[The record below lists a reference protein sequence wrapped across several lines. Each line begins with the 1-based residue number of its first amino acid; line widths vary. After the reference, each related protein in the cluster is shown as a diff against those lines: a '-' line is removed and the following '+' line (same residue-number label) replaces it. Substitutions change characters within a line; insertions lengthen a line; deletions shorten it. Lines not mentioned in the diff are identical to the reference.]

1 MGHQATL
8 STMIAGLALLAATP
22 GWGRAVSLD
31 DAAGRYA
38 IDGSSRI
45 GFSVGQVGGGG
56 ISGKFT
62 KFSGT
67 FNLDQHDIGKSVV
80 EFSLFPETVATGE
93 PRVESFLRS
102 RAIFDIKDFPQIVFR
117 STKISQTGEN
127 TAEIEGKLTARGTTR
142 TERFQAELTK
152 WNAHAISFHI
162 KGNIYR
168 APYNMAV
175 GIPIY
180 SNVVQFDMMV
190 NGVRR

>member
-1 MGHQATL
+1 MGYRATL
-8 STMIAGLALLAATP
+8 STLATGFALLAATP
-22 GWGRAVSLD
+22 GWSRAVSLD

-45 GFSVGQVGGGG
+45 GFFVGQVGGGG
-56 ISGKFT
+56 ISGKFS

-67 FNLDQHDIGKSVV
+67 FNLDQHDIRKSVV
-80 EFSLFPETVATGE
+80 EFSLFPETVETGE

-102 RAIFDIKDFPQIVFR
+102 HAIFDTKDFPQIVFR
-117 STKISQTGEN
+117 STKINQTGEN

-142 TERFQAELTK
+142 TEHFGAELTK
-152 WNAHAISFHI
+152 WNSRSISFHI
-162 KGNIYR
+162 TGNIYR

-180 SNVVQFDMMV
+180 SNVVQFDMTV
-190 NGVRR
+190 NGTRR